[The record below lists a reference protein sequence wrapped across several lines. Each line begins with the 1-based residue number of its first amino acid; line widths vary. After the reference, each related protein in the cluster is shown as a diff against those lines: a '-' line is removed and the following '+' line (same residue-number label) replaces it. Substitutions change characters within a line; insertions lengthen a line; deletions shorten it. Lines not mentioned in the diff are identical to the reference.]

1 MKKKN
6 YIEIEVAVGYDKNYS
21 EKTDIGEFKGKEIY
35 EVVLLPVD
43 EARRIIQESVRD
55 LDYKQAAR
63 FAQRYEK

>member
-21 EKTDIGEFKGKEIY
+21 EKTDIGEFKGREISKT
-35 EVVLLPVD
+35 VRLPIE

-55 LDYKQAAR
+55 LDYEQGAEFAR
-63 FAQRYEK
+63 RYRK